1 MGEDR
6 SRLEM
11 RVLLDIFQEK
21 ARAMGVKTTPQR
33 LAVYRE
39 LASRRGHPTVEEIYQ
54 ALKREMPGLSLATVY
69 RTLRYLE
76 EMGLV
81 KKAPTVDDKM
91 RYEVEMEP
99 HAHFVCR
106 KCRAILDVPLVCQEC
121 PELNQWVEKEGVEL
135 EEGQLVLYGLC
146 SKCRSNGL

>member
-1 MGEDR
+1 MNGDR
-6 SRLEM
+6 SKVETQ
-11 RVLLDIFQEK
+11 VLLGIFQEK

-39 LASRRGHPTVEEIYQ
+39 LASRKGHPTVEEIYQ
-54 ALKREMPGLSLATVY
+54 GLKKEMPSLSLATVY

-106 KCRAILDVPLVCQEC
+106 KCGSIVDVPLVCRDC
-121 PELNQWVEKEGVEL
+121 PELQQWVEKEGVEL
-135 EEGQLVLYGLC
+135 EEGQLILYGLC
-146 SKCRSNGL
+146 KACRE